1 MALLEIRR
9 PTPQAGGF
17 YQYSMTE
24 EQVVMPLYSL
34 LDDQRVD
41 YLQAFIFTPDYLQ
54 APPQQEID
62 RQQAVVEST
71 SDCIIPRLPQ
81 VLKTFFLLNHLN
93 FTACCLVNQPTHPC
107 GCDDYMWSSGPPSW
121 QDQACPCQVIAHDN
135 AWSMILTRY
144 FTD

>member
-41 YLQAFIFTPDYLQ
+41 YLQAFIFTPELF
-54 APPQQEID
+54 A
-62 RQQAVVEST
+62 
-71 SDCIIPRLPQ
+71 
-81 VLKTFFLLNHLN
+81 
-93 FTACCLVNQPTHPC
+93 
-107 GCDDYMWSSGPPSW
+107 GPPSAR
-121 QDQACPCQVIAHDN
+121 DRPATGCG
-135 AWSMILTRY
+135 
-144 FTD
+144 